1 MLNARDTRQRTNG
14 PRGTLL
20 ATLVVLF
27 SFCAS
32 FHPAIAQKSAP
43 KLKAGAAGPDYPEE
57 ARQKM
62 IVGDVVFRA
71 EINADGTVK
80 SVSTIRVPEK
90 NLGFEESIE
99 STVKSWTFEPAT
111 ENGQPAAGTYVG
123 KVGFSLRP
131 NDEKAIRQAVENA
144 STAWNKGDAKK
155 LASQIDKEGRVF
167 WEEALA
173 HSSKDARK
181 WFDGQ
186 FKGQLKD
193 SAVRLTADRIEF
205 FPETDL
211 ARVTPTFTL
220 TYKVGE
226 NQTSTSGQLNVIL
239 QKDGS
244 KWIALCSEMVRQIG
258 NREVHAP
265 KIVNEIDPEYP
276 NRARKDRVQGTVVLE
291 GTVDAQGKV
300 SKVEVVRSIPELD
313 EAAIDAV
320 KKWQYEPATVDG
332 VAKPMTTTMTVN
344 FLIEE

>member
-1 MLNARDTRQRTNG
+1 
-14 PRGTLL
+14 L

-43 KLKAGAAGPDYPEE
+43 KLKAGNAGPEYPEE

-80 SVSTIRVPEK
+80 SVGIIRVPEK
-90 NLGFEESIE
+90 NIGFEKSIE
-99 STVKSWTFEPAT
+99 NTVKSWAFEPAT
-111 ENGQPAAGTYVG
+111 ENGQPAAGIYVG

-131 NDEKAIRQAVENA
+131 EDEKAIRKAVENA
-144 STAWNKGDAKK
+144 SAAWNKGDAKK
-155 LASQIDKEGRVF
+155 LASQIDKEGHVF
-167 WEEALA
+167 WEETLA
-173 HSSKDARK
+173 QGSKDARK

-186 FKGQLKD
+186 FKGQLKGSD
-193 SAVRLTADRIEF
+193 VRLTADRIEF
-205 FPETDL
+205 FPEADL

-220 TYKVGE
+220 NYKSGE
-226 NQTSTSGQLNVIL
+226 NQTSTSGQLNVLL

-244 KWIALCSEMVRQIG
+244 KWIALSSEMVRQVG
-258 NREVHAP
+258 ERELHAP
-265 KIVNEIDPEYP
+265 KIVNEVEPEYP
-276 NRARKDRVQGTVVLE
+276 DRARKDRVQGTVVLE
-291 GTVDAQGKV
+291 GNVDAQGKV
-300 SKVEVVRSIPELD
+300 SKVEVIRSIPELD
-313 EAAIDAV
+313 EAAVDAV

-332 VAKPMTTTMTVN
+332 VATPMTTTMTVN